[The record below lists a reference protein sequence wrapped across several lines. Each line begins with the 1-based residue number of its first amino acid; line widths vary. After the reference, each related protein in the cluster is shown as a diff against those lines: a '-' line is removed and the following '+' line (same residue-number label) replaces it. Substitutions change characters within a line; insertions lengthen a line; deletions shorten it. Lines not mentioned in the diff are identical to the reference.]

1 MIREEDVTYRIR
13 GAVFE
18 VNKVLGPGF
27 LEAVYR
33 RALEFELTQRGL
45 RVQSEVP
52 VSVNYK
58 GQVVGEHRLDLLI
71 NEAVVLELKAQQRLP
86 LSAEP
91 QLINYLKAT
100 GKSVGMLINFTF
112 PKAFIKRIVL

>member
-1 MIREEDVTYRIR
+1 MLKEEETTYRIR

-18 VNKVLGPGF
+18 VNKVLGSGF
-27 LEAVYR
+27 LEKVYQN
-33 RALEFELTQRGL
+33 ALEFELKQQGL
-45 RVQSEVP
+45 HVQAEVP
-52 VSVNYK
+52 VSVKYK
-58 GQVVGEHRLDLLI
+58 GQLVGDHRLDLI
-71 NEAVVLELKAQQRLP
+71 VNDSVILELKAQQRLP

-100 GKSVGMLINFTF
+100 DKSVGMLINFTF

>member
-1 MIREEDVTYRIR
+1 MIREEDITYRIR
-13 GAVFE
+13 GAIFE

-27 LEAVYR
+27 LEGVYQK
-33 RALEFELTQRGL
+33 ALEFELKQRGL
-45 RVQSEVP
+45 AVQSEVP
-52 VSVNYK
+52 LNITYK
-58 GQVVGEHRLDLLI
+58 GQLVGEHRLDLLVNNLVI
-71 NEAVVLELKAQQRLP
+71 LELKAQQRLP

-100 GKSVGMLINFTF
+100 GKSVGMLVNFTF